1 MLRAGPG
8 HLCVVSVG
16 CLYTTTSLWRASS
29 TTLTETA
36 HWTAQCV
43 GVCRVVS
50 VYVYRSRPAAWSSW
64 TKDGSAHTIILRVS
78 IAARPKTNKHVHVEL
93 HARARVFFENFL
105 FKKN

>member
-8 HLCVVSVG
+8 HLCVVSVR

-43 GVCRVVS
+43 GVCRV
-50 VYVYRSRPAAWSSW
+50 
-64 TKDGSAHTIILRVS
+64 
-78 IAARPKTNKHVHVEL
+78 HVCIS
-93 HARARVFFENFL
+93 FEACRLEQLDQGRECTHNHL
-105 FKKN
+105 ACIYCCEAEDQ